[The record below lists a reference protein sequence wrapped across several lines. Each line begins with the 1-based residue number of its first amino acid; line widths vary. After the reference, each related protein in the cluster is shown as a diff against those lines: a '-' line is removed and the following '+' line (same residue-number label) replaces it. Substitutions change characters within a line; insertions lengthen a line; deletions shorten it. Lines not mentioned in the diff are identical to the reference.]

1 MLDNK
6 NVLIYRDPHHALDV
20 AQEQYH
26 QADFEAELHNS
37 TSEKHDI
44 KNVVILGMGGSA
56 LAPIVIKD
64 WLGQELKLPLEV
76 VRSYN
81 IPGFVNENTLV
92 IASSYSGNTE
102 ETLTALHQ
110 AKETGAKITIIAA
123 GGELIDYANEN
134 NTPHVVLPSGVQPRM
149 ALIYSLRANIRIL
162 AHYGVVDYKYFDE
175 IAETK
180 DWLKDQTSAWSR
192 ETDMKNNY
200 AKQLALSA
208 VGKSGVFYGG
218 DKTAAIAYKWKI
230 SWNENAKNTAFYNQY
245 PEFNHNEFMGWT
257 SHPVEKPFA
266 IFDLISSF
274 EHPQVIKRFKV
285 SDKLLSGRRPKARTI
300 ELQGDTLLKQLLW
313 AAILADFASI
323 YLAILNNVDPTPVK
337 LIEKLKQE
345 LK

>member
-26 QADFEAELHNS
+26 QADFEAELYNS

-64 WLGQELKLPLEV
+64 WLSQELKLPLEV

-123 GGELIDYANEN
+123 GGELIDYANEIGS
-134 NTPHVVLPSGVQPRM
+134 TYCCKVL
-149 ALIYSLRANIRIL
+149 
-162 AHYGVVDYKYFDE
+162 KE
-175 IAETK
+175 
-180 DWLKDQTSAWSR
+180 
-192 ETDMKNNY
+192 
-200 AKQLALSA
+200 
-208 VGKSGVFYGG
+208 
-218 DKTAAIAYKWKI
+218 
-230 SWNENAKNTAFYNQY
+230 
-245 PEFNHNEFMGWT
+245 
-257 SHPVEKPFA
+257 
-266 IFDLISSF
+266 
-274 EHPQVIKRFKV
+274 
-285 SDKLLSGRRPKARTI
+285 AR
-300 ELQGDTLLKQLLW
+300 K
-313 AAILADFASI
+313 
-323 YLAILNNVDPTPVK
+323 
-337 LIEKLKQE
+337 
-345 LK
+345 